1 MRKCLF
7 SVENPFKDCGVN
19 ILKVKG
25 VIFTYIF
32 KKYIFLDHYF
42 IMIGQIRADRK
53 QGPRVGIWTRDIVAQ
68 QRYMTAFY
76 PQG

>member
-42 IMIGQIRADRK
+42 TMIGQIRADRK
-53 QGPRVGIWTRDIVAQ
+53 RRRGGGLGKGKVLGTS
-68 QRYMTAFY
+68 
-76 PQG
+76 